1 MAASNS
7 AMLELASR
15 RNFNV
20 HWEIKENTQSDS
32 SKIAELSIINK
43 ARILPVQ
50 LKKFFNKSFLTEAT
64 TPESRDVLKYLSL
77 QPASGELPSMYDRS
91 SQNQTIQVS
100 MNAKKEIS
108 IRDEPIL
115 KCQVI
120 DPSVSESNGVI
131 ANIPIKV
138 SVKVWL
144 SKLVRLKIL
153 TKLLL
158 LF

>member
-1 MAASNS
+1 MAASS
-7 AMLELASR
+7 LAMLELALR

-20 HWEIKENTQSDS
+20 HWEIKENIQSDS

-43 ARILPVQ
+43 ARILQ
-50 LKKFFNKSFLTEAT
+50 LKNFFTKSFLTEAT
-64 TPESRDVLKYLSL
+64 TSESRDVLKYLSL

-144 SKLVRLKIL
+144 SKLVHLKFKKTIITIL
-153 TKLLL
+153 T
-158 LF
+158 